1 MYFILDVYGF
11 HGVPVAIAELD
22 IDQVSNGTEMILIQ
36 QLVVDVKTV
45 ISELN
50 SSTPKNGA
58 AAIAASQGQDEH
70 LFLIL
75 DKHTQIFPWESLN
88 CMRGRSISRV
98 PSLPFLLDQMRLAK
112 TMSCRATPAPPTL
125 SLASPLKSAP
135 ETPAPRSRT
144 KTLRKGKMLKAVYQ
158 EQAPLVSALAA
169 SREDARIGMNA
180 RRVYYILNPSGDLHA
195 TQQHFEP
202 WLAGMRQAAGWKG
215 VQGRKVTELEMTAA
229 MKECDLVL

>member
-1 MYFILDVYGF
+1 
-11 HGVPVAIAELD
+11 
-22 IDQVSNGTEMILIQ
+22 
-36 QLVVDVKTV
+36 
-45 ISELN
+45 LN
-50 SSTPKNGA
+50 SAPPKNGA
-58 AAIAASQGQDEH
+58 AAIAASQAQDEH

-112 TMSCRATPAPPTL
+112 TMSCRAAPAPRSF

-135 ETPAPRSRT
+135 ETPAPRSRA
-144 KTLRKGKMLKAVYQ
+144 KTPRKGKMLKAIHQ
-158 EQAPLVSALAA
+158 EEAPLTLGPAA
-169 SREDARIGMNA
+169 VREDERIGMNA
-180 RRVYYILNPSGDLHA
+180 RRVYYILNPSGDLHS